1 MAFPGILT
9 RGEFSTGLNT
19 KSICVNNNY
28 LIVEECNINQV
39 QEHTLNN
46 YIQGGPAYAIYNLGP
61 KNMKVQFHFHLELIK
76 MEILS
81 LLL

>member
-19 KSICVNNNY
+19 KSICVNGSY

-46 YIQGGPAYAIYNLGP
+46 WP
-61 KNMKVQFHFHLELIK
+61 VDT
-76 MEILS
+76 
-81 LLL
+81 